1 MKADKLLPWS
11 GVAAFVLI
19 LASFP
24 VGGSTPKADAPVSDV
39 VAFYTKNTGTQT
51 ASSVLMGL
59 GAVFLLIFA
68 AMLASE
74 LRRRDERASVSAA
87 LLLLG
92 AGILVVSLAVFAGF
106 GLAIADLVGHI
117 DDAAI
122 NVLNVLSQE
131 AAFVFVVTIGT
142 SAFMF
147 GAGSGVLTTSI
158 VPRWLGWVAI
168 VLGVIAAIPSH
179 VLGGLLDHIGFIG
192 FAGLIL
198 WCAIVGI
205 MLATRS
211 KMSAAPA
218 TATSS

>member
-1 MKADKLLPWS
+1 MKHPEGA
-11 GVAAFVLI
+11 
-19 LASFP
+19 
-24 VGGSTPKADAPVSDV
+24 APVSDV

-51 ASSVLMGL
+51 ASGVLMGL
-59 GAVFLLIFA
+59 GALFLLIFA

-74 LRRRDERASVSAA
+74 LRRDERASVSAA

-92 AGILVVSLAVFAGF
+92 ADILVVSLALFAGF

-122 NVLNVLSQE
+122 NVLNVLSQG

-158 VPRWLGWVAI
+158 VPR
-168 VLGVIAAIPSH
+168 
-179 VLGGLLDHIGFIG
+179 
-192 FAGLIL
+192 
-198 WCAIVGI
+198 
-205 MLATRS
+205 
-211 KMSAAPA
+211 
-218 TATSS
+218 

>member
-1 MKADKLLPWS
+1 M
-11 GVAAFVLI
+11 
-19 LASFP
+19 
-24 VGGSTPKADAPVSDV
+24 SDV
-39 VAFYTKNTGTQT
+39 VAFYTKHTGTQT
-51 ASSVLMGL
+51 ASGVLMSL
-59 GAVFLLIFA
+59 GALFLLIFS

-92 AGILVVSLAVFAGF
+92 AGILVVSLALFAGF
-106 GLAIADLVGHI
+106 SLAIADLVGHI
-117 DDAAI
+117 DDATI

-168 VLGVIAAIPSH
+168 VLGVTAAIPSH
-179 VLGGLLDHIGFIG
+179 VLGGLLDHIGFVG
-192 FAGLIL
+192 FAGLAL
-198 WCAIVGI
+198 WCAVVGVI
-205 MLATRS
+205 LATRS
-211 KMSAAPA
+211 KMPAAPA
-218 TATSS
+218 TSSRPEEGRQPVS